1 MLSKVY
7 MIILC
12 ILCRDWCD
20 LSKQTGLYV
29 VNEIL
34 SGESKETIL
43 ENIHGKLREVK
54 DAVHAGE
61 IPIDL
66 YYITKVLV
74 LRFLCHFPQNFFR
87 TTGQPLDGMS
97 FGIFSLSISVSV
109 LAFIISKTWFILVAF
124 MC

>member
-1 MLSKVY
+1 MNVLSKVY

-66 YYITKVLV
+66 YYITKVSV
-74 LRFLCHFPQNFFR
+74 LRFLCHFTQNFIE
-87 TTGQPLDGMS
+87 PLANHWMG
-97 FGIFSLSISVSV
+97 
-109 LAFIISKTWFILVAF
+109 
-124 MC
+124 